1 MFSLHLQ
8 SQHEPLQ
15 TFRRDMKFYQRVK
28 REQGTIEQQTIFVF
42 LQQGSIPSLN
52 VELEAQHSAF
62 IS

>member
-1 MFSLHLQ
+1 MFSLYLQ

-28 REQGTIEQQTIFVF
+28 KEQGTIEQKTIFVF
-42 LQQGSIPSLN
+42 LQQGSIP
-52 VELEAQHSAF
+52 ELEAQHSAF

>member
-1 MFSLHLQ
+1 
-8 SQHEPLQ
+8 
-15 TFRRDMKFYQRVK
+15 MKFYQRVK
-28 REQGTIEQQTIFVF
+28 REQGTIEQKTIFVF